1 MGSDALSVLRVG
13 VVDDHPLIRKAVQY
27 SLESEPDMV
36 LTASCKNRNDVIP
49 YLARGE
55 VDVLVLDYLLKGS
68 DNTDGLQLVK
78 HLILNYPTVKIL
90 LYTSVESPAVV
101 QLVMKAGVKGFIGKS
116 KELEELIH
124 AIRYVAAGKIFLSAD
139 MQHELDK
146 LAVSDKSMLPYVPV
160 RPEGEEAHVLF
171 RALSP
176 REVEVIRCFLD
187 GLSISEI
194 ALKYNRS
201 SKTISGQKQ
210 SALRKL
216 GLNADVQLFKFKD
229 MFVG

>member
-1 MGSDALSVLRVG
+1 MTFDALSVLRVG

-27 SLESEPDMV
+27 SLENEPDMV
-36 LTASCKNRNDVIP
+36 LTASCKNRDDIIP

-55 VDVLVLDYLLKGS
+55 VDILVLDYLLKGS

-78 HLILNYPTVKIL
+78 HLTLNYPDVKIL

-124 AIRYVAAGKIFLSAD
+124 AIRYVAAGKTFLTAD

-146 LAVSDKSMLPYVPV
+146 LAVVDKSMLPFIPIRV
-160 RPEGEEAHVLF
+160 EGEEAEVLI

-176 REVEVIRCFLD
+176 REVEVIRCYLE
-187 GLSISEI
+187 GQSISDI
-194 ALKYNRS
+194 AAKYNRS
-201 SKTISGQKQ
+201 RKTISGQKQ

-216 GLNADVQLFKFKD
+216 GLTADVQLFKFKD
-229 MFVG
+229 LFQG